1 MFWTLYSESDQ
12 ILNLRLSEWD
22 MYICIYLYP
31 HLPRGARETIGFCP
45 LEINDS
51 GVLKTVSN
59 SILQTNLGETWN
71 N

>member
-1 MFWTLYSESDQ
+1 
-12 ILNLRLSEWD
+12 

-59 SILQTNLGETWN
+59 SILQTHLGET
-71 N
+71 